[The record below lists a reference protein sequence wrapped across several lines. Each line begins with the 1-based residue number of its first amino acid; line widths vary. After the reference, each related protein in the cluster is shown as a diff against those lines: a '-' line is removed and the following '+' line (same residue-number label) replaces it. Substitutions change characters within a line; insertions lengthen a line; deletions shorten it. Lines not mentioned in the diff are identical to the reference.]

1 MSDNKSNNN
10 NNNQK
15 AFYITAGELAELGI
29 KQLPSEMVS
38 KEHLIYSSPA
48 ALSFN
53 SPGAQGFGVKRA
65 GLAIPGSVMLLV
77 APACCG
83 RNTTMLA
90 ELGAYAD
97 RFYYLLQDDT
107 DIITG
112 RHLNRISKAVKEVA
126 DFHEESSGTRPS
138 AVMICITCVDALLG
152 TDMERVCK
160 KASEYAGLPVL
171 PCYMYALEREGRV
184 PPMTAVRR
192 TVYRLLEPRNKK
204 STTVNLLGH
213 FAPLEDDTELY
224 DILRNIGIRKVNEIS
239 RCESF
244 EEYLAMAEA
253 NFNII
258 LNSESRL
265 AAEDIAKRLEI
276 PSIELKR
283 MYRIT
288 MIHKQYQLFAG
299 ALGVKLDDSMY
310 FEEAEQRVK
319 EFSER
324 HAGKSLAIGECLNAD
339 SFELALAMTEYGLK
353 VKEIYAEVSDERMAY
368 VRKLAKL
375 SPDTRVYTNLEP
387 TMLYYDSSE
396 AECDFTV
403 GMDAGYYHPDSPN
416 IPWNLEIQP
425 WGYKGLIHLLDK
437 IEGALLI

>member
-1 MSDNKSNNN
+1 MTDIKNNN
-10 NNNQK
+10 NDANNQK
-15 AFYITAGELAELGI
+15 AFYITAGELSALSFKE
-29 KQLPSEMVS
+29 LPSEMVS

-65 GLAIPGSVMLLV
+65 GLAVPGSVMLLV

-126 DFHEESSGTRPS
+126 DFHEESTGTRPS

-152 TDMERVCK
+152 TDMDRVCK
-160 KASEYAGLPVL
+160 KASEYAGLSVL

-192 TVYRLLEPRNKK
+192 TVYQLLEPRPKK

-213 FAPLEDDTELY
+213 FAPLIDDTELY
-224 DILRNIGIRKVNEIS
+224 ELLKSIGIKKVNEIS
-239 RCESF
+239 RCKDF
-244 EEYLAMAEA
+244 DEYLTMSEA

-258 LNSESRL
+258 LNPESRL

-283 MYRIT
+283 MYRT
-288 MIHKQYQLFAG
+288 AMIHKQYQLFGG
-299 ALGVKLDDSMY
+299 ALGVKIDDSRY
-310 FEEAEQRVK
+310 LDVAEARVK
-319 EFSER
+319 EFSNR
-324 HAGKSLAIGECLNAD
+324 HTGLRLAIGECLNAD
-339 SFELALAMTEYGLK
+339 PFELALAMTEYGLT
-353 VKEIYAEVSDERMAY
+353 VTEIYAEVSEERFSY
-368 VRKLAKL
+368 IRKLAKL
-375 SPDTRVYTNLEP
+375 SPDTRIYTNLEP
-387 TMLYYDSSE
+387 SMLYYDSSE
-396 AECDFTV
+396 LECDFTI
-403 GMDAGYYHPDSPN
+403 GIDAGYYHPDSPN

-425 WGYKGLIHLLDK
+425 WGYRGLINLLDE
-437 IEGALLI
+437 IEGVL